1 MHYISTRGAQGGPF
15 SEVLMQALAKDGGL
29 YVPDHFPDLSD
40 LVARNSVLPY
50 CQITERLINAFAPE
64 LDPAEVQNI
73 VHSTYTKD
81 RFGSWWITPLEWL
94 DDTTAILRLSGG
106 PTHSFKDVALQLV
119 VRLMSYELARQGK
132 RLTLIVATS
141 GDTGGAAAE
150 AVRDLP
156 NIDLYVLIPT
166 GRITEFQ
173 RRQMTTIRADNVTII
188 SVDAPFDTLQA
199 MIKSVLNDP
208 DFVARHRI
216 GGVNSINW
224 GRIMA
229 QTAYWISAFLQ
240 VKERHP
246 DVHRI
251 TAAVPT
257 GNFGDVYSAYVAR
270 QCGFPI
276 DLLVCTNEN
285 DVLDELFQ
293 TGVYRPRGDA
303 EVVQTTS
310 PSMDIQVASNAER
323 MFFDAVDRDPMRLA
337 ALMGELK
344 SKGRIALDP
353 QKLHAM
359 GFSSGGAT
367 EADVMLA
374 MRGCHEEQGR
384 LFDPHTAVA
393 MSVVN
398 EKMPEG
404 IVVVAET
411 ALPVKFADAVSRAT
425 GIIPPLSAAQQAMMS
440 AREHVVSFTRADAGL
455 LKQFI
460 ASHGRVS
467 V

>member
-1 MHYISTRGAQGGPF
+1 
-15 SEVLMQALAKDGGL
+15 MQALAKDGGL
-29 YVPDHFPDLSD
+29 YVPEHFPDLTALMKCGAGVSF
-40 LVARNSVLPY
+40 RE
-50 CQITERLINAFAPE
+50 ITKHVIRMFAPE
-64 LDPAEVQNI
+64 FEPSAIDRI
-73 VHSTYTKD
+73 VRATYTKE
-81 RFGSWWITPLEWL
+81 RFGDERITPIEWL
-94 DDTTAILRLSGG
+94 DETTAILRLSGG
-106 PTHSFKDVALQLV
+106 PTNSFKDVALQLV

-141 GDTGGAAAE
+141 GDTGSAAAE
-150 AVRDLP
+150 AVRGLP
-156 NIDLYVLIPT
+156 NIDLYVLIPA

-173 RRQMTTIRADNVTII
+173 RRQMTTIGADNVTII
-188 SVDAPFDTLQA
+188 AVDAPFDALQA
-199 MIKSVLNDP
+199 MVKILLNDP
-208 DFVARHRI
+208 EFVARHRI
-216 GGVNSINW
+216 SGVNSINW

-229 QTAYWISAFLQ
+229 QTAYWISAFMQ

-246 DVHRI
+246 DADHI

-276 DLLVCTNEN
+276 DLLVCTNSN
-285 DVLDELFQ
+285 NVLDELFQ
-293 TGVYRPRGDA
+293 TGVYRPRGDR

-323 MFFDAVDRDPMRLA
+323 MFFDAVERDPSRLA
-337 ALMGELK
+337 ALMDELK
-344 SKGRIALDP
+344 TKGQITLDP
-353 QKLHAM
+353 RKLHAM
-359 GFSSGGAT
+359 GFTSGSAT
-367 EADVMLA
+367 EEDVMLA
-374 MRGCHEEQGR
+374 MRGCHEEWDR
-384 LFDPHTAVA
+384 LVDPHTAVA

-425 GIIPPLSAAQQAMMS
+425 GVTPALSAAQQQMMR
-440 AREHVVSFTRADAGL
+440 ARERVVTLARADAGL

-460 ASHGRVS
+460 ASNSRVDA
-467 V
+467 